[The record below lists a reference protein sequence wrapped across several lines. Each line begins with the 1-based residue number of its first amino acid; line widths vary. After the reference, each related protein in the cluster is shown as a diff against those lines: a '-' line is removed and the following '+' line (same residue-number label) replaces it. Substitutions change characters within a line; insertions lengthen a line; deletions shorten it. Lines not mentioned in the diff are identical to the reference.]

1 MDGWRFL
8 SVNPGCVARPGPGR
22 QNGAGRARAG
32 QIVRVTYKKG
42 GARVTA
48 SYPFRVAWFDC
59 DPAGIIFYPRVL
71 AYMNEA
77 AHGLLEQAG
86 FPLEKLA
93 ERNVIGVPMVSLSVN
108 YLKVLKLGDHA
119 DIESEVT
126 EIGRS
131 SIKIRHRVMRGGEQT
146 AEANEVRVYA
156 RRNEN
161 GDIEAAPVDDD
172 VRAALLTR

>member
-1 MDGWRFL
+1 
-8 SVNPGCVARPGPGR
+8 
-22 QNGAGRARAG
+22 
-32 QIVRVTYKKG
+32 
-42 GARVTA
+42 
-48 SYPFRVAWFDC
+48 
-59 DPAGIIFYPRVL
+59 
-71 AYMNEA
+71 MNEA

-119 DIESEVT
+119 AIESDVT